1 MINRD
6 IDETWVERYR
16 ENGLETDGKTYLWIP
31 TKAKQ
36 QRHKYKTEVATILFP
51 IIVFLIG
58 LVLFINNFD
67 LISDGFKLCLEAFK

>member
-16 ENGLETDGKTYLWIP
+16 ENGLETDGMVYMWMP
-31 TKAKQ
+31 TKAKTKI
-36 QRHKYKTEVATILFP
+36 RHKFEYATILFP
-51 IIVFLIG
+51 S
-58 LVLFINNFD
+58 LVLVIAIVIFINNFD